1 MYKVISEL
9 NFFASIYNV
18 AKSVLPTTKV
28 SFSFIVTC
36 ALLVATSVAPATFVD
51 LHLVQISTGTPS
63 TGFTTYRLYAEF
75 DNPNDQLTSVH
86 GNMFP
91 QFSFVYAPSGF
102 YQNWFCG
109 PLAQHNNPALWAV
122 DPEMVYDSWVTIGA
136 DSEDLHSVVT
146 STVDFAPFEPPVN
159 TGFAMIFTEWSTPVN
174 DPFNYGVAVS
184 GLPNYNVLL
193 GQFTTNDSNGAP
205 HPPVGTINL
214 AGYQD
219 SFLRGEPQVEWEVM
233 EVPFGNTPANT
244 GACCVNSAQGW
255 ACQDVTQNFCDAIGG
270 TWNGDGSQCTTFD
283 CDILSIDGACCY
295 DDPDIGWT
303 CIDAMIESDCIYY
316 AGTWYSGGICANIDC
331 PPVTGVSLLPLEC
344 GEVITTHFSGL
355 NGNDEPD
362 ENGAVL
368 TLVDS
373 RIPPVGVTPWPTA
386 GQLWSPPLFSNL
398 GAGPDAW
405 TAKNL
410 GTIFG
415 LAHATSI
422 DPDIF
427 VAASPGNYGDY
438 DFGAA
443 GVIGPAGAGGIYR
456 IDGMNGQIS
465 TFASIPNLGPG
476 IGNIHIENN
485 GPNQTDQVYATNLD
499 DGKIYLLDSTGTVVQ
514 IFDPFGA
521 NQTVDGS
528 YANLGERL
536 FAVAANPQ
544 GNKLYFSVWLRDQTR
559 DSTPWPSTAGAPPAN
574 PNNSIW
580 SVDINQGGFLS
591 GTPQLEIVLPY
602 FIGTMS
608 NPVTDISFTQSGS
621 MLLAER
627 GFNGDYGMFDMG
639 HSARLLEYIGNNP
652 SGRNWS
658 LGTALTNG
666 IAANSVG
673 GVGSDDD
680 SHTWAS
686 CDQIVGGG
694 TYGITRLPFPGN
706 TLATRITSSIP
717 IDIPGPL
724 KNGMGELDVMNC
736 DDPQV
741 MGACCVTDTNGVDYC
756 VEVTQ
761 TECHTVY
768 SGIYYGSGSS
778 CATITCG
785 QPPTGACC
793 YEDADLGWVCLDGT
807 YENDC
812 QTIYN
817 GSWYAGT
824 MCSNV
829 TDCPPTTGPGACC
842 YEDADLGW
850 TCIWTD
856 LFKCD
861 NVYFGTWYANTPCSQ
876 IDCPP
881 ISDQGAC
888 CYDDPDLGWHCID
901 NVSSIDCK
909 SIYNGTWYA
918 NTPCSQIDCPPIIND
933 EGACCYQID
942 CVWDCNMVFEEDCD
956 ALNGTFYP
964 NTPCEQVICPDDDFG
979 ACCYL
984 DEDLVHICQDN
995 TDYNTCLDLM
1005 GMNIG
1010 AWYPGETCECIPCE
1024 TEPTGACCY
1033 TIDCVWYCDMLTSDD
1048 CTALLGNF
1056 YLNFTCDDITCVDP
1070 SYGACCYEN
1079 AKGVMTCVYTNIE
1092 KCEFIYFGTFFPEE
1106 TCECEPC
1113 KECEVIASPNC
1124 VGPPQYPYPDYTI
1137 FGSGTMGAQTASPSI
1152 DGGSVL

>member
-1 MYKVISEL
+1 MCNMIKRFRMPAIIYKGIT
-9 NFFASIYNV
+9 
-18 AKSVLPTTKV
+18 KSLFSTTKA
-28 SFSFIVTC
+28 SAFILATS
-36 ALLVATSVAPATFVD
+36 ALLTITSLASANFVD

-63 TGFTTYRLYAEF
+63 TGYTTYRLYAEF
-75 DNPNDQLTSVH
+75 DDPNDQLTRVH
-86 GNMFP
+86 GNMIP

-109 PLAQHNNPALWAV
+109 ALAQHNNPALWLL
-122 DPEMVYDSWVTIGA
+122 DPGMQYDSWVTIGA
-136 DSEDLHSVVT
+136 DPEDLHGVVT
-146 STVDFAPFEPPVN
+146 STVNFAPFEPPVN

-193 GQFTTNDSNGAP
+193 GQFTTNDMNGVP
-205 HPPVGTINL
+205 IPPIGVLSL
-214 AGYQD
+214 AGYRD
-219 SFLRGEPQVEWEVM
+219 SFFRGEPQQVEWEVM

-295 DDPDIGWT
+295 DDPDVGWT
-303 CIDAMIESDCIYY
+303 CIDAMIESDCISY

-373 RIPPVGVTPWPTA
+373 RIPPVGGIPWPTA

-415 LAHATSI
+415 LAHATSTS
-422 DPDIF
+422 PDIF
-427 VAASPGNYGDY
+427 VAASPGNYGNY
-438 DFGAA
+438 DHSAA

-602 FIGTMS
+602 FTGTTS

-680 SHTWAS
+680 SHTWTS

-736 DDPQV
+736 ADPQV

-761 TECHTVY
+761 TECNTVY
-768 SGIYYGSGSS
+768 SGIYYGNGTS

-793 YEDADLGWVCLDGT
+793 YQDADLGWTCIDGT

-829 TDCPPTTGPGACC
+829 TNCPPTTGAGACC

-861 NVYFGTWYANTPCSQ
+861 NVYFGTWYAGIPCND
-876 IDCPP
+876 IDCQPLG
-881 ISDQGAC
+881 DVGAC
-888 CYDDPDLGWHCID
+888 CYMADDGTM
-901 NVSSIDCK
+901 DCT
-909 SIYNGTWYA
+909 IATYTQ
-918 NTPCSQIDCPPIIND
+918 CSQLSNWTYFGDGSTCANAICCAPV
-933 EGACCYQID
+933 GACCILGD
-942 CVWDCNMVFEEDCD
+942 CLLASSEQC
-956 ALNGTFYP
+956 ALAQGTFAG
-964 NTPCEQVICPDDDFG
+964 NGVLCDEILCEFCTGDLNNDGVVNVADLLLLIAAWG
-979 ACCYL
+979 AC
-984 DEDLVHICQDN
+984 
-995 TDYNTCLDLM
+995 
-1005 GMNIG
+1005 
-1010 AWYPGETCECIPCE
+1010 P
-1024 TEPTGACCY
+1024 
-1033 TIDCVWYCDMLTSDD
+1033 
-1048 CTALLGNF
+1048 
-1056 YLNFTCDDITCVDP
+1056 
-1070 SYGACCYEN
+1070 
-1079 AKGVMTCVYTNIE
+1079 
-1092 KCEFIYFGTFFPEE
+1092 
-1106 TCECEPC
+1106 
-1113 KECEVIASPNC
+1113 
-1124 VGPPQYPYPDYTI
+1124 
-1137 FGSGTMGAQTASPSI
+1137 
-1152 DGGSVL
+1152 